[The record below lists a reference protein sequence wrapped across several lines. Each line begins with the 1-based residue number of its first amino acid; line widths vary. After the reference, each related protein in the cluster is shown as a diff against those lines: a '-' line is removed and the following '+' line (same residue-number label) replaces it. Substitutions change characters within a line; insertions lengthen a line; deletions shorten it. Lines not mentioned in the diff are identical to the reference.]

1 MDNFEDIHILFGNSK
16 LYLKNIYPKGYFQI
30 VYKIHYLDNF
40 EDIHILFGNS
50 KLYLKNIY
58 PKGYFQIVYKIH
70 YLDNFE
76 DIHILFGNSKLYLK
90 KHFSK
95 KYKNPK
101 GLFSKSFI
109 KYTIWTTLR
118 TSIYFLEIQ
127 NYLSKKHFSK
137 NIKTQNGYFQ
147 IVYKIYY
154 LDNFKD
160 NLYTFWKFKIISQKT
175 F

>member
-1 MDNFEDIHILFGNSK
+1 LEIQNYISK
-16 LYLKNIYPKGYFQI
+16 TFTQTAISKSFIKYTIWTTLRTSIYFLELKIISQKKNLKKYKNPK
-30 VYKIHYLDNF
+30 V
-40 EDIHILFGNS
+40 
-50 KLYLKNIY
+50 
-58 PKGYFQIVYKIH
+58 QIVYKIH

-175 F
+175 FKKKI